1 MERKI
6 ILNDR
11 FDLRFDGRGNKWIVD
26 KDKAG
31 KENEGKTYC
40 GYHWHFGPLL
50 QSFICKVSTEKEP
63 SDGSVEEAL
72 KAYAQT
78 EQTLLDLANRIGDEL
93 DGKLLAIGKEYINGS
108 R

>member
-11 FDLRFDGRGNKWIVD
+11 FDLRFDGLGNKWIVD
-26 KDKAG
+26 KAKAS
-31 KENEGKTYC
+31 KEKEGRTYC

-50 QSFICKVSTEKEP
+50 QSFTNKVSTEKEP

-72 KAYAQT
+72 LAYAQT
-78 EQTLLDLANRIGDEL
+78 EQTLLDIANRIGDEL
-93 DGKLLAIGKEYINGS
+93 DRKLLAIARDINHSG
-108 R
+108 

>member
-11 FDLRFDGRGNKWIVD
+11 FDLRFDGLGNKWIVD
-26 KDKAG
+26 KSKAG
-31 KENEGKTYC
+31 KKKEGDTYC

-50 QSFICKVSTEKEP
+50 QSFALKVSTEKEP

-72 KAYAQT
+72 LAYAQT
-78 EQTLLDLANRIGDEL
+78 EQTLLDIANRIGDEL
-93 DGKLLAIGKEYINGS
+93 DRKLLAIARDINHSG
-108 R
+108 